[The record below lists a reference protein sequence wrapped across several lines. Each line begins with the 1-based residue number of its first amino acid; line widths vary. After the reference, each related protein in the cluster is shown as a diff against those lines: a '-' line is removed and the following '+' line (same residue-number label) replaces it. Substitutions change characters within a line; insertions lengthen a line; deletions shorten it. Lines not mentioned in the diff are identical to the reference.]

1 MEIKGSCSEFYE
13 IESIFIYKYQIE
25 YLRFNG
31 FQDTAEIFLAKVKL
45 CSRMLMIKGA
55 AELFLTKSI
64 VSAMMTISPFTVE
77 LRAGRRVMAG
87 LKFSDIGETGPEY
100 SKVRES
106 SKTF

>member
-1 MEIKGSCSEFYE
+1 
-13 IESIFIYKYQIE
+13 
-25 YLRFNG
+25 
-31 FQDTAEIFLAKVKL
+31 
-45 CSRMLMIKGA
+45 MLMIKGA

-77 LRAGRRVMAG
+77 LRAGRRVIVG
-87 LKFSDIGETGPEY
+87 LKLSDVGETGPEY